1 MSESKKVEQKTHK
14 PDVKL
19 NLMLKDLMG
28 KKKFHYMQK
37 KEKKLSRI
45 EKEKEKNEG
54 YYDH

>member
-1 MSESKKVEQKTHK
+1 MSESKKVEQKNK

-28 KKKFHYMQK
+28 KKKFHSMQK
-37 KEKKLSRI
+37 KEKKLARI

>member
-1 MSESKKVEQKTHK
+1 MSESKKVEQKNK

-28 KKKFHYMQK
+28 KKKFHSMQK